1 MSRLGAVLV
10 VCTLVVLSVA
20 AGPGSAAVVNPRF
33 EASTPEP
40 LVTPGEETTVTV
52 QLVNDAADPDDTA
65 ETARQVRATMAG
77 GDTPFSIES
86 GTILAGD
93 MPDGQFK
100 TLEFRLTVPRNAS
113 AGIYDVP
120 ITLTYEYASNA
131 GQQTIT
137 VPIRVE
143 AVARFRALDA
153 ETTVSIGDTGTLTLQ
168 LRNIGDEVATD
179 ARVVVR
185 SSDSELTFG
194 SGGQSADGFVGRWA
208 PGETKEVQFKMQL
221 GDDAIRRN
229 YSIET
234 TVEFL
239 DDAGQSRQ
247 DTVFV
252 GVRPQPRQ
260 SFSIVDQQTA
270 APIGGSGQLTLAIE
284 NTGPQP
290 LYDST
295 VTVASQDA
303 DVTFAQGER
312 ESQTFTGEWAV
323 GEVKRLTYRVSV
335 AETAVRRNYSL
346 RATVAFEDEF
356 GNERTPRTLITAF
369 RPAPE
374 QAFEIRDVQTDLS
387 IGATGAIDATV
398 VNAGES
404 AVRDAVVVLQAE
416 GTNLDP
422 QAVEYPVGTLQ
433 PGQGANVRFTLD
445 VPATATPGARRL
457 AFVVR
462 YENAAGDTLES
473 EPLGVQVNV
482 SERQP
487 AFTLEPVTTEFTVDS
502 EGRLLVD
509 ITNDRAERVTDIT
522 ATMSIVDP
530 LDSEDTEAFV
540 SSLDPGETARLS
552 FHLDVS
558 SDAVPKTHSIQV
570 DLSYRDAA
578 GTLREEGPYRIG
590 IEVVPESGP
599 PFPVVPAVA
608 VGLAVLLGA
617 VWWYRRR

>member
-1 MSRLGAVLV
+1 MSRLGVVLV
-10 VCTLVVLSVA
+10 VCALVVLSVA
-20 AGPGSAAVVNPRF
+20 AAPGSAAVVNPRF
-33 EASTPEP
+33 EASTPDP

-65 ETARQVRATMAG
+65 ETARQVRATMQA

-93 MPDGQFK
+93 MPDGVFR
-100 TLEFRLTVPRNAS
+100 TLEFSITVPRNAS
-113 AGIYDVP
+113 AGVYDVP
-120 ITLTYEYASNA
+120 ITLTYEYASND
-131 GQQTIT
+131 GEQTIT

-143 AVARFRALDA
+143 AVARFRAVDA
-153 ETTVSIGDTGTLTLQ
+153 ETTASIGDTGTLTLQ
-168 LRNIGDEVATD
+168 LRNIGDEAATD

-208 PGETKEVQFKMQL
+208 PGETKQVQFKMQL

-234 TVEFL
+234 VVEFL

-247 DTVFV
+247 DTVYV

-270 APIGGSGQLTLAIE
+270 APIGGAGQLTLAIE

-290 LYDST
+290 LFDST

-323 GEVKRLTYRVSV
+323 GEVKTLTYRVSV
-335 AETAVRRNYSL
+335 SDTAVRRNYSL

-387 IGATGAIDATV
+387 IGATGTIDATV
-398 VNAGES
+398 VNTGES
-404 AVRDAVVVLQAE
+404 AVRDAVVVLQAG

-433 PGQGANVRFTLD
+433 SGQGAPVRFTLD

-462 YENAAGDTLES
+462 YDNAAGDTLES

-487 AFTLEPVTTEFTVDS
+487 AFTLEPATTEFTVDS

-509 ITNDRAERVTDIT
+509 LTNDRAERVTDIT
-522 ATMSIVDP
+522 ATMSVVDP

-608 VGLAVLLGA
+608 VGLAVVLGA